1 MVLVDYSDSEHSDV
15 EEKSVANT
23 APKSKANPAK
33 PTFQKVVDRS
43 NPHKIRV
50 SLPEASDTS
59 NGHEPNREEP
69 AAKRV
74 KTGSG
79 PFSGFNSFLPAPK
92 RSSTSIKG
100 LAADGVRK
108 GGIGSGISLKTGSV
122 PGFTREPM
130 PCMAAEDDEQ
140 PEPETGPYN
149 TVQEPPEIAPTGG
162 EIERVVASTK
172 PEGEVKKVGSPM
184 MFKPL
189 SVARKPQKKKPPLA
203 STTSTEASQ
212 SNGAIPPSK
221 PPPKKSLFSMGESED
236 IKSDNKE
243 DHGEYRPLV
252 YEAPTQQTTPE
263 SPPHQVESQVPE
275 HDTTATAVAHLTPP
289 RPPPPPAPAHPPH
302 PDTPAPAGAH
312 LTPPSPDPS
321 PQSLSSIAADLNLSA
336 SAKRQLLG
344 RQHNN
349 KANPSAIN
357 IVNFNTDQEYAANE
371 VLRHA
376 GEQVQHNP
384 VRAIA
389 PGKHSLKQLVSA
401 ASNQRDAL
409 EEQFATGRRNKKE
422 AGSKYGW

>member
-43 NPHKIRV
+43 NHHKIRV
-50 SLPEASDTS
+50 SLPEASGTS
-59 NGHEPNREEP
+59 NDHEINRDEP

-74 KTGSG
+74 KTGAG
-79 PFSGFNSFLPAPK
+79 AFSGFNSFLPAPK

-100 LAADGVRK
+100 PAADGVRK
-108 GGIGSGISLKTGSV
+108 GGIGSGISLKTGST

-130 PCMAAEDDEQ
+130 PSVAPEDDEQ
-140 PEPETGPYN
+140 PEPETEPYN
-149 TVQEPPEIAPTGG
+149 TMQEPPEIAPTGG
-162 EIERVVASTK
+162 DIERAVAFTK
-172 PEGEVKKVGSPM
+172 PEGEVKRGGNAM

-203 STTSTEASQ
+203 STTTTEASQ
-212 SNGAIPPSK
+212 SNGAIPTSK
-221 PPPKKSLFSMGESED
+221 PPPKKSLFSVGESEG
-236 IKSDNKE
+236 IKSDDKV

-263 SPPHQVESQVPE
+263 LPPHQVESQIPE
-275 HDTTATAVAHLTPP
+275 HDTTAIAVAHPTPP
-289 RPPPPPAPAHPPH
+289 
-302 PDTPAPAGAH
+302 
-312 LTPPSPDPS
+312 DPEPT

-371 VLRHA
+371 VLRQA

-384 VRAIA
+384 IRAIA

-401 ASNQRDAL
+401 ASNQKDAL